1 MEWRQVYLF
10 ECNWFNVG
18 DRKRGVRVDD
28 HMISVNMNMTWYKD
42 EPFVLAS
49 QASQCFY
56 IRDLKAKGN
65 WGVVQ
70 NYTNRNVYNIPP
82 VPRVLEYID
91 GESSDDDADQEDE
104 SSYYYA
110 LVQCDACPV
119 STPLGRTEILPS
131 HIDARAVIDQ
141 DGQGIHSMD
150 FINDDIIASG
160 SGEAYGDGEYSDEGD
175 LSTGEESV
183 NDWEQVHEAEGASEV
198 LVPVASYRT
207 HIEPVDHV
215 EHVSLHTTVP
225 RRLMIKEAR
234 MTPHNPQV
242 SPGSLHASTQFPHRL
257 LFGNPHQLENN
268 HLPENLQA
276 VMKILVYTTNWRYI
290 AMVEMCQVAGNRDQ
304 LNTLLLQLAEQVLN
318 ILLIHFQ
325 ESTAITKSSVT
336 MEMVVL
342 GSKTDSREDK
352 SFLCGKLLPILE
364 RLELLGEMA
373 RNQDRNQKKA
383 FHSSVYTDKKQ
394 AFKPVDQGD
403 SSLPIINTKE
413 KVVKVASSMVSS
425 LKEVCNTFVATV
437 SRLDVSGAEI
447 QNWLFSEKNIQVD
460 VKSISSYLF
469 RIKPLLQQDFF
480 QLNQMES
487 VLIGSPIRRLD
498 RWMEVLGPVVQPTWI
513 QPIVSV
519 LLKDVRS
526 NVEGVATSV
535 YGPATI
541 NEKVAFLARAF
552 SSGWHVELSLVDWR
566 GFQEL

>member
-1 MEWRQVYLF
+1 MQ
-10 ECNWFNVG
+10 
-18 DRKRGVRVDD
+18 
-28 HMISVNMNMTWYKD
+28 
-42 EPFVLAS
+42 
-49 QASQCFY
+49 
-56 IRDLKAKGN
+56 
-65 WGVVQ
+65 
-70 NYTNRNVYNIPP
+70 
-82 VPRVLEYID
+82 
-91 GESSDDDADQEDE
+91 
-104 SSYYYA
+104 
-110 LVQCDACPV
+110 
-119 STPLGRTEILPS
+119 
-131 HIDARAVIDQ
+131 
-141 DGQGIHSMD
+141 
-150 FINDDIIASG
+150 
-160 SGEAYGDGEYSDEGD
+160 
-175 LSTGEESV
+175 V
-183 NDWEQVHEAEGASEV
+183 NDWEQVHEAEGASEL

-207 HIEPVDHV
+207 HIEPADHV

-225 RRLMIKEAR
+225 RRPMIKEAR

-268 HLPENLQA
+268 HLLENLQA
-276 VMKILVYTTNWRYI
+276 VMKILVYHKLCKGVSLLFRRYI

-304 LNTLLLQLAEQVLN
+304 LNTLLLQLAGQVLN

-325 ESTAITKSSVT
+325 ESTVITKSSVT

-403 SSLPIINTKE
+403 SSPPIINTKE

-513 QPIVSV
+513 QPIGIPPPC
-519 LLKDVRS
+519 L
-526 NVEGVATSV
+526 G
-535 YGPATI
+535 
-541 NEKVAFLARAF
+541 
-552 SSGWHVELSLVDWR
+552 
-566 GFQEL
+566 